1 MFSFV
6 GEAVNGVVDKF
17 IDWVIPLNNFGTLTD
32 DDEVSW

>member
-17 IDWVIPLNNFGTLTD
+17 VDWLIPLDNIKFEMD
-32 DDEVSW
+32 DQEVL